1 MIADSALTSLR
12 LVFKP
17 LSESAVQVGEPS
29 YLRAHHQSGFMREVD
44 ATTLGSKSQLLLY
57 SQNFA
62 LLLDDMSRI
71 ELRYLDGQNNL
82 VKPLKSSGET
92 LEQTGKQNKLAKIT
106 RVIGSRDVEQ
116 NKWNELIVT
125 DASSDSQMNEH
136 IAGLTRIVL
145 VTPDK
150 IDLGFV
156 GQPERHSKATL
167 NDTFENNPRS
177 ELFVGGM
184 PDALRQ
190 FDRHPNNKLEQAG
203 SGLLG
208 EKLANGFR
216 GCIKEL
222 SINVRDYDFKSDF
235 NGDTLDGF
243 DIGEYRFSAI
253 SVAREPPMMN
263 RRI

>member
-17 LSESAVQVGEPS
+17 LTEGPVLVGGDSS
-29 YLRAHHQSGFMREVD
+29 YLRVHQTGFIREPD
-44 ATTLGSKSQLLLY
+44 TTLGSRSQLLLY
-57 SQNFA
+57 SRNFA

-71 ELRYLDGQNNL
+71 ELRYLDGQNNPL
-82 VKPLKSSGET
+82 LIKPLKGSQGAGT
-92 LEQTGKQNKLAKIT
+92 EQTGKQNKPGKIT

-150 IDLGFV
+150 IDLNFV
-156 GQPERHSKATL
+156 GEPMRHSKATT
-167 NDTFENNPRS
+167 NDTFENNSHS

-184 PDALRQ
+184 PDALHR
-190 FDRHPNNKLEQAG
+190 FDRHQNDKLEQAG

-222 SINVRDYDFKSDF
+222 SINVRDYDFRSDF

-243 DIGEYRFSAI
+243 DIGEY
-253 SVAREPPMMN
+253 
-263 RRI
+263 